1 MSVVPL
7 ILSGMDSSTLVALM
21 LTLLVGLAVGC
32 ALGLLWARGR
42 AAADLARVAAER
54 DAAQDRLVDGA
65 RERAELTERID
76 AVSGQAVVKESLD
89 RLHAHLRDMEQ
100 NRAAWQSQLRQQ
112 VDDVRATGDA
122 LRRETTALSTALRK
136 PQVRGRW
143 GELHLRRAV
152 ELAGLV
158 RHCDFSEQVSAQ
170 ADEQRM
176 RPDLVVHLAG
186 GKRVVVDAKVPLDAF
201 LDATSTDDPVVRDR
215 ELARHARQLRQHV
228 ETLAGKA
235 YWRGLDST
243 PEFVVMFVP
252 GESFLSQALDV
263 EPHLLEHAAAKR
275 VILATPTT
283 LIALLRTVAY
293 AWTQEALAS
302 NAREVHALGR
312 ELYDRLA
319 TVSQHL
325 DRLGRSLT
333 TSVRA
338 YNAAIGSVETRVLV
352 SARKMR
358 DLKVTDEALAA
369 PTTVEEAV
377 RPTTAAEL
385 LITDDVPAL
394 DRARQDNDQDWRD
407 GYAVGE

>member
-1 MSVVPL
+1 M
-7 ILSGMDSSTLVALM
+7 LSAMDTS
-21 LTLLVGLAVGC
+21 TLLVLLLALLVGV
-32 ALGLLWARGR
+32 ALGATLGAVWARGR
-42 AAADLARVAAER
+42 ASAALARVGAER
-54 DAAQDRLVDGA
+54 DAAHDRLIEA
-65 RERAELTERID
+65 SRERAELTERID
-76 AVSGQAVVKESLD
+76 TVSDHAVVKDSLD
-89 RLHAHLRDMEQ
+89 RLHAHLRDLEQ
-100 NRAAWQSQLRQQ
+100 SRATWQGQLKQQ

-143 GELHLRRAV
+143 GELHLKRSV

-158 RHCDFSEQVSAQ
+158 EHCDFSLQVSAQ
-170 ADEQRM
+170 ADEQRL
-176 RPDLVVHLAG
+176 RPDLVVHLCG
-186 GKRVVVDAKVPLDAF
+186 GKQVVVDAKVPLDAF
-201 LDATSTDDPVVRDR
+201 LDATSTDDPQVRQR

-228 ETLAGKA
+228 EALAGKA
-235 YWRGLDST
+235 YWRGLDTT
-243 PEFVVMFVP
+243 PEFVVLFVP
-252 GESFLSQALDV
+252 GESFLSHALEDD
-263 EPHLLEHAAAKR
+263 PHLLEYAAAKR
-275 VILATPTT
+275 VILSTPTT

-325 DRLGRSLT
+325 DKLGRSLT
-333 TSVRA
+333 ASVRA

-358 DLKVTDEALAA
+358 DLKVSDAELEAPAA
-369 PTTVEEAV
+369 VQEAV

-394 DRARQDNDQDWRD
+394 GPPRRGTGGGWTDDR
-407 GYAVGE
+407 AVGE